1 MKGGVGMYVVYEHRN
16 KINGKIYIG
25 ITSQIP
31 EQRWGK
37 NGQNYRSSPHFY
49 SAIQK
54 YGWDNFE
61 HNILFEDLSKD
72 EACAKEK
79 ELIALYHTMDKQ
91 YGYNSTS
98 GGECFELS
106 EDARLKKSKSMMGNT
121 NGLGKP
127 CSKEKALKISQ
138 AQKGKCLSAE
148 HKAKLSQSAKKRH
161 VPCSDEKRKT
171 LQDNHPNMK
180 MVYCEE
186 TDTVYKSVQEC
197 ARQLNIPAT
206 NVSKVCKGKL
216 KTVKGYHLHYYND
229 TINA

>member
-1 MKGGVGMYVVYEHRN
+1 MYVVYEHRN

-25 ITSQIP
+25 ITSRIP

-49 SAIQK
+49 YAIQK
-54 YGWDNFE
+54 YGWENFE
-61 HNILFEDLSKD
+61 HNILFENLSKD
-72 EACAKEK
+72 EACTKEK
-79 ELIALYHTMDKQ
+79 ELIALYNTMDNQ
-91 YGYNSTS
+91 FGYNSTS

-106 EDARLKKSKSMMGNT
+106 YDARLKKSKAMMGNK

-127 CSKEKALKISQ
+127 CSKEKALKISK
-138 AQKGKCLSAE
+138 AQKGKHLSKE
-148 HKAKLSQSAKKRH
+148 HKEKLSQSAKKRH
-161 VPCSDEKRKT
+161 VPCSDEKRKV
-171 LQDNHPNMK
+171 LQNSHPNMK

-186 TDTVYKSVQEC
+186 TDAIYKSVQEC
-197 ARQLNIPAT
+197 ARQLNVPAT